1 MARCG
6 FLRCGS
12 RRLLHDILMA
22 AHAMADN
29 PVKQGLLRSLSWLSA
44 IAWLVVAFI
53 AAGIAAAQTSYP
65 AVFGWLILALLM
77 WTAAIMAERWVRILP
92 GMLGVAALNALYS
105 LVSGH
110 FGLNPPKPIGRPIA
124 AMMMVAL
131 IMGAY
136 LATSYM
142 NRRLTAADRVALAFA
157 IVSLLVGL
165 SEAQLALPATIAIA
179 AFLAVGVGCR
189 RFRQ

>member
-1 MARCG
+1 
-6 FLRCGS
+6 
-12 RRLLHDILMA
+12 MA

>member
-1 MARCG
+1 MT
-6 FLRCGS
+6 
-12 RRLLHDILMA
+12 
-22 AHAMADN
+22 AHAMAGN

-53 AAGIAAAQTSYP
+53 ATGIAAAQTSYP
-65 AVFGWLILALLM
+65 AVFGWIILTLLM
-77 WTAAIMAERWVRILP
+77 WIAAITAERWVRILP

-110 FGLNPPKPIGRPIA
+110 FGLNPPKPIGHPIA
-124 AMMMVAL
+124 ALMMVAL

-136 LATSYM
+136 LATAYM
-142 NRRLTAADRVALAFA
+142 NRRLTAADRVVLALA

-165 SEAQLALPATIAIA
+165 SQAQLAVPATIAIA
-179 AFLAVGVGCR
+179 AFLAAGVGYR
-189 RFRQ
+189 RIHR